1 MRDEKRRL
9 MKYILIAL
17 FIYIAYRVIK
27 NIRSMSVFTQRTVQN
42 TIEEPKELI
51 ACAKCG
57 TFVLK
62 ANALS
67 SNGNYYCSQS
77 CADH

>member
-1 MRDEKRRL
+1 

-27 NIRSMSVFTQRTVQN
+27 NIRSMSTFTRKTSTAQN
-42 TIEEPKELI
+42 TGEPKELI

-62 ANALS
+62 SNALN
-67 SNGNYYCSQS
+67 SNGNFFCSER
-77 CADH
+77 CINN